1 MLARRIATRASFPL
15 RVPLSRPLSSHH
27 HHPRDASHHDKTPD
41 HPVLFSKDGPLAT
54 VTLNRPSALNALN
67 LEMVRSLDTQF
78 RGPWSGREKSIA
90 AVWLQ
95 GAGGRAFC
103 AGGDI
108 KTLWEGRGSPSG
120 HAAQEAFFSEEYAVD
135 HLLANDSALHRPH
148 IAIYDGAVMGGGVGV
163 SIHATFRVATERTT
177 FAMPETAIG
186 FFPDVGEKGGE
197 GRTSFMG
204 GGNLVRP
211 CPLPGGSYF
220 LPRLPLGPEF
230 GLFLALTGHRLVGAD
245 AVHAG
250 VATHFVPQE
259 KLAALRA
266 DAAQELRAHAHWSR
280 DDAVAAVSI
289 VLNRHAVPLPDFT
302 ITRSQQ
308 LALRHAFGGASAAEV
323 LEAVHAAAK
332 AAASTEDAAFLAKAA
347 KALGRAS
354 PTSLRVTFE
363 QLRRGAAL
371 PSLVECLKMELRM
384 AMHTMTASG
393 DFYEGVRALLVDKDG
408 KPQWSPAALADV
420 SDTSVNAYFA
430 PRAHEPHL

>member
-1 MLARRIATRASFPL
+1 MLARRIASRASCIL
-15 RVPLSRPLSSHH
+15 RTPLSRTLSSHH
-27 HHPRDASHHDKTPD
+27 HHPREASHHDKEKD
-41 HPVLFSKDGPLAT
+41 PVLFSKDGPLAT

-67 LEMVRSLDTQF
+67 LEMVRSLDSQF
-78 RGPWSGREKSIA
+78 RGPWSGREKGIA

-120 HAAQEAFFSEEYAVD
+120 HALQEAFFSEEYAVD
-135 HLLANDSALHRPH
+135 HLLANESALHRPH

-186 FFPDVGEKGGE
+186 FFPDVGERAVKVALVHGLFW
-197 GRTSFMG
+197 S
-204 GGNLVRP
+204 NIVRP

-280 DDAVAAVSI
+280 GDAVAAVSI

-323 LEAVHAAAK
+323 VEAVHAAAK
-332 AAASTEDAAFLAKAA
+332 EAASTEDAAFLAKAA

-371 PSLVECLKMELRM
+371 PSLAECLKMELRM
-384 AMHTMTASG
+384 AMHTMTASA
-393 DFYEGVRALLVDKDG
+393 DFYEGVRALLIDKDG
-408 KPQWSPAALADV
+408 KPQWSPAVLADV
-420 SDTSVNAYFA
+420 SDASVNAYFA
-430 PRAHEPHL
+430 PRAHAPHL